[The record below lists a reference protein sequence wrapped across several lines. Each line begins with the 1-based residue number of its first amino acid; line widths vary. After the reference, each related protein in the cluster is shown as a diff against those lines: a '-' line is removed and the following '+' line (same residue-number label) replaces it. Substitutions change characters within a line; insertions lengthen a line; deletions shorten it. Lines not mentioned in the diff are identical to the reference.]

1 MMARPVALRAAGA
14 AGAGD
19 RATGPGAGDR
29 ATGPGAAD
37 RATQSGS
44 TAPSLTHTRKA
55 DKIMKS
61 TSL

>member
-19 RATGPGAGDR
+19 RATEPSAGDR
-29 ATGPGAAD
+29 ATGPGAAG

-44 TAPSLTHTRKA
+44 TAPSLTHTRGG
-55 DKIMKS
+55 
-61 TSL
+61 

>member
-19 RATGPGAGDR
+19 RATGPGAGAR

-37 RATQSGS
+37 RATQSGN
-44 TAPSLTHTRKA
+44 TAPSLTHTRGA
-55 DKIMKS
+55 EQIRMS